1 MLEEKRN
8 LGVGKENQ
16 VIRYS
21 PSLPKDAH
29 QARGISAPRI
39 TAGG

>member
-1 MLEEKRN
+1 MLGKKRT
-8 LGVGKENQ
+8 LGVGKENR

-21 PSLPKDAH
+21 TSLPKDAH
-29 QARGISAPRI
+29 QARGISASRI